1 MDHYADDV
9 AVVVEH
15 LGVQGAVHV
24 GHSTGG
30 GEVAHYVA
38 RYPNDPVAKAVLI
51 SAVPPLMVKTESNP
65 DGLPKEVLMTFK
77 INFLKIVLNFI
88 MTYLQVHF
96 MDITDQEQKYQ
107 NLWC

>member
-1 MDHYADDV
+1 
-9 AVVVEH
+9 
-15 LGVQGAVHV
+15 
-24 GHSTGG
+24 
-30 GEVAHYVA
+30 
-38 RYPNDPVAKAVLI
+38 
-51 SAVPPLMVKTESNP
+51 
-65 DGLPKEVLMTFK
+65 MTFK